1 MLEAGKSRAEAILKK
16 LNEQTKD
23 NYNNKSSNDKDDHSL
38 NNTAKNSK
46 LVAGYD
52 SDSSDDYRPSGGAQI
67 APPTFLQENSEVKNS
82 GTLAT
87 ARKPKKIVPLFQRSK
102 MNPDVQ
108 KIKKIKNS
116 ITICLFFHIFI

>member
-1 MLEAGKSRAEAILKK
+1 MEAGKSRAEAILKK
-16 LNEQTKD
+16 LNEQSKD
-23 NYNNKSSNDKDDHSL
+23 NKSKFNSSNENNKDAAL

-108 KIKKIKNS
+108 KTKI
-116 ITICLFFHIFI
+116 